1 VHQEGHLAAPSQPER
16 CACEDWWT
24 MLIGLGG
31 RWTVDPF
38 DPEARERVRRA
49 NLAWLREHEIRG
61 IEVNVLYAIATKP

>member
-1 VHQEGHLAAPSQPER
+1 
-16 CACEDWWT
+16 